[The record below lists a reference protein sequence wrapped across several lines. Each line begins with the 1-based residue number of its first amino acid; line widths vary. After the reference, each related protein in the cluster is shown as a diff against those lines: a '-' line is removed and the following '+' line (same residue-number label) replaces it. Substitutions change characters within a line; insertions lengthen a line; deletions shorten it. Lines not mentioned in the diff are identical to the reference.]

1 MNKRELLALREK
13 KLQDAR
19 KLVELSETENRDFTA
34 EEQTSYDAIQSEIRS
49 LDNRIER
56 SGALEQQPAQ
66 RPTEAPA
73 VIKTRGDSFEKMF
86 KAYIRD
92 NDISSEMRQFMGGDG
107 VNFRASNNTD
117 MNITTAADGGYGV
130 PTGFFNQ
137 VIAKRSEI
145 SIAERL
151 GVRRIPGIGTT
162 VNVPYDNETDG
173 EFVSTAEAAAF
184 DQDAPALGQASMT
197 LVKYSKYITLSVEL
211 LNDEDAGLMP
221 FLADW
226 AARGQAKTMN
236 NLLLTEVGT
245 NGTQY
250 DETAASAAIAAG
262 EVEAVYMNDYIGDF
276 LDDSGS
282 VGWVMKPSTFG
293 SIISITG
300 NSRLYLPQVQGD
312 KSPRNL
318 MGYPVFFSSKAGA
331 IAASAKSVYFGNWNF
346 VGMRE
351 APGFTMLRDPY
362 SAASTGQVKLWMYF
376 RTVFKVL
383 QPYAVGYLA
392 QKAS

>member
-13 KLQDAR
+13 KLQEAR

-34 EEQTSYDAIQSEIRS
+34 EEQASYDAIQSEIRS

-73 VIKTRGDSFEKMF
+73 VIRTRGDSFEKMF

-107 VNFRASNNTD
+107 VNFRGSNNTD
-117 MNITTAADGGYGV
+117 MNITTAADGGYAV

-151 GVRRIPGIGTT
+151 GVRKIPGIGTT

-173 EFVSTAEAAAF
+173 EFVSTSEAGAF
-184 DQDAPALGQASMT
+184 DQDAPAIGQAAMT

-226 AARGQAKTMN
+226 AARGQSKTMN

-250 DETAASAAIAAG
+250 KETAASAAIAAG

-276 LDDSGS
+276 LDDGGS
-282 VGWVMKPSTFG
+282 VGWVMKPSTYG
-293 SIISITG
+293 AIVSITG
-300 NSRLYLPQVQGD
+300 NSRLYMPQVQGD

-318 MGYPVFFSSKAGA
+318 MGYPVFFSTKAGA
-331 IAASAKSVYFGNWNF
+331 IAASAKSAYFGNWNF
-346 VGMRE
+346 VGWRE
-351 APGFTMLRDPY
+351 APGFTLLRDPY